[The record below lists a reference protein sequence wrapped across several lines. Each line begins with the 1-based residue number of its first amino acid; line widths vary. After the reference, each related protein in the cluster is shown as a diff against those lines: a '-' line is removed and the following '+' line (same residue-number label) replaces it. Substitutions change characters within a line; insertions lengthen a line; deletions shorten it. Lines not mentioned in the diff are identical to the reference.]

1 MRFFAGYLASRVSNE
16 NARYIPLLGL
26 AEEEEEEEEE
36 ADDARGVICTQ
47 KREARSGNAAT
58 RRLREGEEKGEKAAE
73 TRREKS
79 GTCIFT
85 GTRDSATARRWSGTG
100 RSKDNW
106 PESKYECENKNW
118 ITARKLQFFRSGKGI
133 EI

>member
-1 MRFFAGYLASRVSNE
+1 MPVIWQVAYPTT
-16 NARYIPLLGL
+16 ARYIPLLGL
-26 AEEEEEEEEE
+26 AEEEEEEE

-85 GTRDSATARRWSGTG
+85 GTRDSATARR
-100 RSKDNW
+100 
-106 PESKYECENKNW
+106 
-118 ITARKLQFFRSGKGI
+118 
-133 EI
+133 